1 MKVLAINSS
10 ARPAGQTKTG
20 MMLESLVKGMSEA
33 GAETEVVDLRKKD
46 IRYCI
51 GCYTCWTKTPGTCIL
66 KDDMTAELFPKWL
79 ASDLV
84 VYASPLF
91 HFTINAQMKTFIE
104 RTLPVLQPFFV
115 KKGEETVH
123 PWRHRH
129 PRVVMLSVCG
139 FPELSAFGQLSSW
152 ARYVFGRS
160 GHLAA
165 EIYRPMAEVM
175 AQPQAKM
182 KAKALEIL
190 RAVEK
195 AGREIVKNGSVSAA
209 TMAVITQDLMED
221 PECFLQHSGNLMWKT
236 CIDEKV
242 TPKEF
247 AEKNMTPRPD
257 SIDGY
262 LDVMSFGFN
271 AAAAKD
277 LKAVYQFAFT
287 GGPEGTCHFSI
298 ADGKI
303 RPSSGPAE
311 KPDITIT
318 APFDL
323 WMDIVTKKADGQQ
336 MFLEQKYTVEGDLNL
351 LLRMNELFG
360 A

>member
-10 ARPAGQTKTG
+10 ARPEGQTKTK
-20 MMLESLVKGMSEA
+20 MMLDHLVKGMAEA
-33 GAETEVVDLRKKD
+33 GAEVEVVDLRKKEVKF
-46 IRYCI
+46 CI
-51 GCYTCWTKTPGTCIL
+51 GCYTCWTRTPGKCIL

-79 ASDLV
+79 TSDLV

-91 HFTINAQMKTFIE
+91 HFTINAQMKAFIE
-104 RTLPVLQPFFV
+104 RTLPVLQPFFE
-115 KKGEETVH
+115 KKGGETVH
-123 PWRHRH
+123 PWRHKH

-139 FPELSAFGQLSSW
+139 FPELSAFDQLSSW

-160 GHLAA
+160 GLLTA

-175 AQPQAKM
+175 AQPQM
-182 KAKALEIL
+182 KGKAWEIL
-190 RAVEK
+190 AAVER
-195 AGREIVKNGSVSAA
+195 AGQQIVESGSISSE
-209 TMAVITQDLMED
+209 TMAAITQDLMED

-236 CIDEKV
+236 CIDEKM

-247 AEKNMTPRPD
+247 GEKNMVPRPD
-257 SIDGY
+257 SVEGY
-262 LDVMSFGFN
+262 LNVMSFGFN
-271 AAAAKD
+271 ASAAKD
-277 LKAVYQFAFT
+277 LQAVYQFAFT
-287 GGPEGTCHFSI
+287 GSTEGICHFNI

-303 RPSSGPAE
+303 RYSSGPAE
-311 KPDITIT
+311 KPDIIIT

-323 WMDIVTKKADGQQ
+323 WMDIITRKADGQQ
-336 MFLEQKYTVEGDLNL
+336 MFLEQKYTIQGDMNL

>member
-10 ARPAGQTKTG
+10 ARPEGQTKTK
-20 MMLESLVKGMSEA
+20 MMLDRLVEGMRKA
-33 GAETEVVDLRKKD
+33 GAGVEVVDLRKKD
-46 IRYCI
+46 IKFCI
-51 GCYTCWTKTPGTCIL
+51 GCYTCWTKTPGMCIL
-66 KDDMTAELFPKWL
+66 RDDMTAELFPKWL

-104 RTLPVLQPFFV
+104 RTLPVLQPFFE

-139 FPELSAFGQLSSW
+139 FPELSAFDQLSSW

-160 GHLAA
+160 GLLAA

-175 AQPQAKM
+175 AQPQM
-182 KAKALEIL
+182 KAKAVEIFD
-190 RAVEK
+190 AVEM
-195 AGREIVKNGSVSAA
+195 AGREIVENGFVSPG
-209 TMAVITQDLMED
+209 TMAVITQDLMDD

-236 CIDEKV
+236 CIEEKV

-247 AEKNMTPRPD
+247 AERNMLPRPD
-257 SIDGY
+257 SVEGY
-262 LDVMSFGFN
+262 LNVLSFGFN

-287 GGPEGTCHFSI
+287 GGKETTCHFSI
-298 ADGKI
+298 AGGKI
-303 RPSSGPAE
+303 RTASGPAE

-323 WMDIVTKKADGQQ
+323 WMDIMTKKADGQQ
-336 MFLEQKYTVEGDLNL
+336 MFLEQKYAVQGDLNL